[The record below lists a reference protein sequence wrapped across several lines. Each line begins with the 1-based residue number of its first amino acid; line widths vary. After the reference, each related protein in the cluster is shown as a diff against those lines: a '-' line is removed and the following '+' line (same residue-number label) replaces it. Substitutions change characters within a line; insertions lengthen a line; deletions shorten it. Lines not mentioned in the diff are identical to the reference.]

1 MRYLS
6 CGGKF
11 THFAFV
17 KQWLECVNCGDLYRL
32 TSEALGAAHGVDEYF
47 CSQDCDYEYHGLQ
60 ANCGGCG
67 NSYPIEGDDTGYC
80 CVECEEDTM
89 ICENCGKPGTRWLE
103 ELNEITIKKKKYNL
117 SSVDNAVYRIL
128 GGGGVGVWF
137 CSEQCCSNY

>member
-1 MRYLS
+1 MQTRSQTSKMTVSYLS

-17 KQWLECVNCGDLYRL
+17 KKLECVNCGDLYHL
-32 TSEALGAAHGVDEYF
+32 NEYSLDENF
-47 CSQDCDYEYHGLQ
+47 CSEDCDYEYHGLQ

-89 ICENCGKPGTRWLE
+89 HCENCGKPGTMWLE
-103 ELNEITIKKKKYNL
+103 ER
-117 SSVDNAVYRIL
+117 DAV
-128 GGGGVGVWF
+128 GAVF
-137 CSEQCCSNY
+137 CSEQCWFNY